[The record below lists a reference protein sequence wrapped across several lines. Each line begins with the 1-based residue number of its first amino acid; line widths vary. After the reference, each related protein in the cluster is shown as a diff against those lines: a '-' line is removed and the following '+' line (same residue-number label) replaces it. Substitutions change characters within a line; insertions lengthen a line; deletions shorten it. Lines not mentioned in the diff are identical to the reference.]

1 MADFRFRVPAET
13 YMGPDSLLK
22 LPGLLAS
29 YGADR
34 VLVVADPLLHESRV
48 VDRVLALL
56 EDRGT
61 KAILFDEVPDGATTS
76 TAEDILKLARGSR
89 ANGVVGLGG
98 VRVIS
103 MARAVASAASGMTSL
118 DEWIDGAP
126 PLGKP
131 IPYIS
136 VPTTY
141 RDPFLLSDECVLTD
155 ARGRRARVLTAPP
168 GTTRAV
174 ILDPSL
180 STSLFPK
187 AAAACMLDI
196 LLQAIEGFISAR
208 ANFYSDVLLERA
220 VGTAVRCVDAFQS
233 RPDDPSVRM
242 DALRAAFLTGAGL
255 ASSSLG
261 LGTAVVL
268 ALNARF
274 QVPKASLSA
283 VVLPYILEWASK
295 SRLEKVAALAPLM
308 GEDIA
313 DLTTAEAAVKS
324 VESVRT
330 RLGLLK
336 IPSRLKDF
344 DLELERLVE
353 TAEHARTLDMTN
365 YLPRTVSTDD
375 VFDIMKTAY

>member
-13 YMGPDSLLK
+13 YLGPDTLLK

-29 YGADR
+29 YGSDR
-34 VLVVADPLLHESRV
+34 ILVVADPMLNESRA

-56 EDRGT
+56 EDRGA
-61 KAILFDEVPDGATTS
+61 KAILFDEIPDGATTS
-76 TAEDILKLARGSR
+76 AVEDILRLARGSR

-98 VRVIS
+98 IRVLS
-103 MARAVASAASGMTSL
+103 AARAVAATAAGTASL
-118 DEWIDGAP
+118 DDWIDGTFP
-126 PLGKP
+126 TCHPLP
-131 IPYIS
+131 CVSI
-136 VPTTY
+136 PTTY
-141 RDPFLLSDECVLTD
+141 RDPFMLTDECALTD
-155 ARGRRARVLTAPP
+155 ARGRRARVLAAPP

-180 STSLFPK
+180 STGLFPK
-187 AAAACMLDI
+187 AAAACMLDV
-196 LLQAIEGFISAR
+196 LLQAIEGFVSSR
-208 ANFYSDVLLERA
+208 ANFYSDVLLERGA
-220 VGTAVRCVDAFQS
+220 AIAAACVDAFQT
-233 RPDDPSVRM
+233 RPDDPSVRA
-242 DALRAAFLTGAGL
+242 DALRASFLTGAGL
-255 ASSSLG
+255 AASSLG
-261 LGTAVVL
+261 LGTALVL

-274 QVPKASLSA
+274 QVPKASLAA

-295 SRLEKVAALAPLM
+295 SRLEKVAALAPLL
-308 GEDIA
+308 GEDVS
-313 DLTTAEAAVKS
+313 DLTTAESAVKA

>member
-13 YMGPDSLLK
+13 YMGPDTLLK
-22 LPGLLAS
+22 LPSLLAS
-29 YGADR
+29 YGSDR
-34 VLVVADPLLHESRV
+34 VLVVADPMLHEARA

-56 EDRGT
+56 EDRGS
-61 KAILFDEVPDGATTS
+61 KAILFDEIPDGATTAS
-76 TAEDILKLARGSR
+76 AEDILRLARGAR

-98 VRVIS
+98 VRVLS
-103 MARAVASAASGMTSL
+103 AARAVAASAAGTASL
-118 DEWIDGAP
+118 DDWIDGTP
-126 PLGKP
+126 PTCRPL
-131 IPYIS
+131 PYIS

-141 RDPFLLSDECVLTD
+141 RDPFLLTDECALTD
-155 ARGRRARVLTAPP
+155 ARGRRARVLAASP

-174 ILDPSL
+174 ILDPSM
-180 STSLFPK
+180 STGLFPK
-187 AAAACMLDI
+187 AAAACMLDV
-196 LLQAIEGFISAR
+196 LLQAIEGFVSAR

-220 VGTAVRCVDAFQS
+220 VALAASCVDAFQT
-233 RPDDPSVRM
+233 RPDDPAVRA
-242 DALRAAFLTGAGL
+242 DALRASFLTGAGL

-274 QVPKASLSA
+274 QVPKASLAA
-283 VVLPYILEWASK
+283 VVLPYMLEWASK
-295 SRLEKVAALAPLM
+295 SRLEKVAALAPLL
-308 GEDIA
+308 GEDVSE
-313 DLTTAEAAVKS
+313 LTTAESAVKA

-365 YLPRTVSTDD
+365 HLPRTVSTDD
-375 VFDIMKTAY
+375 VFDMMKTAY

>member
-13 YMGPDSLLK
+13 YLGPDTLLK
-22 LPGLLAS
+22 LPSLLAS
-29 YGADR
+29 YGAER
-34 VLVVADPLLHESRV
+34 VLVAADPMLHESRA
-48 VDRVLALL
+48 VDRALALL
-56 EDRGT
+56 EDRGI
-61 KAILFDEVPDGATTS
+61 KAILFDEVPGGATTS
-76 TAEDILKLARGSR
+76 AAEDLLRLARGAR

-98 VRVIS
+98 IRILS
-103 MARAVASAASGMTSL
+103 LARAAAAAAAGTSSL
-118 DEWIDGAP
+118 DDWIDGTP
-126 PLGKP
+126 PTCRPLP
-131 IPYIS
+131 FVS

-141 RDPFLLSDECVLTD
+141 RDPFLLTDECVLTD
-155 ARGRRARVLTAPP
+155 ARGRRARVLAAPA

-180 STSLFPK
+180 STGLFPK
-187 AAAACMLDI
+187 AAASCMLDV
-196 LLQAIEGFISAR
+196 LLQAIEGYVSAR

-220 VGTAVRCVDAFQS
+220 VGLAASCVDAFQT
-233 RPDDPSVRM
+233 RPDDPAVRT
-242 DALRAAFLTGAGL
+242 DALRASFLSGAGL
-255 ASSSLG
+255 AASSLG

-274 QVPKASLSA
+274 QVPKASLAA
-283 VVLPYILEWASK
+283 VVLPYVLEWAAK
-295 SRLEKVAALAPLM
+295 SRLEKVAALAPLL
-308 GEDIA
+308 GEDVS
-313 DLTTAEAAVKS
+313 DLTTAEAAVKA

-365 YLPRTVSTDD
+365 HLPRTVSTDD

>member
-22 LPGLLAS
+22 LPSLLKS
-29 YGADR
+29 YDADR
-34 VLVVADPLLHESRV
+34 VLVVADPMLHEARA

-56 EDRGT
+56 EDRGA

-76 TAEDILKLARGSR
+76 AAEDILRLARGSR

-103 MARAVASAASGMTSL
+103 MARAVAAAAAGTASL
-118 DEWIDGAP
+118 DDWIDGSP
-126 PLGKP
+126 PTCRP
-131 IPYIS
+131 VPFVSI
-136 VPTTY
+136 PTTY
-141 RDPFLLSDECVLTD
+141 RDPFLLTDECALTD
-155 ARGRRARVLTAPP
+155 ARGRRVRVLAAAP

-180 STSLFPK
+180 STGLFPK
-187 AAAACMLDI
+187 AAASCMLDI
-196 LLQAIEGFISAR
+196 LLQAIEGFISVR

-220 VGTAVRCVDAFQS
+220 VGIAAGCVDAFQS
-233 RPDDPSVRM
+233 RPDDPSVRA
-242 DALRAAFLTGAGL
+242 DALRASFLAGAGL
-255 ASSSLG
+255 AASSLG

-274 QVPKASLSA
+274 QVPKASLAA

-295 SRLEKVAALAPLM
+295 SRLEKVAALAPLL
-308 GEDIA
+308 GEDVA
-313 DLTTAEAAVKS
+313 DLTTAEAAVKA

>member
-13 YMGPDSLLK
+13 YMGPDCLLK
-22 LPGLLAS
+22 LPGLLTA

-34 VLVVADPLLHESRV
+34 VLVVADPMLHESRA

-56 EDRGT
+56 EDRGS
-61 KAILFDEVPDGATTS
+61 KAILFDEVPTGVTTS
-76 TAEDILKLARGSR
+76 TAEDILKLARGAR

-103 MARAVASAASGMTSL
+103 IARAVAGAATGSGSL
-118 DEWIDGAP
+118 DDWIDGSP
-126 PLGKP
+126 PPDRPLP
-131 IPYIS
+131 FVS

-155 ARGRRARVLTAPP
+155 ARGRRVRVLSAPA

-174 ILDPSL
+174 VLDPSL
-180 STSLFPK
+180 STGLFPK

-196 LLQAIEGFISAR
+196 LLQAIEGFVSSR

-220 VGTAVRCVDAFQS
+220 VGTAVRCVDDFQS
-233 RPDDPSVRM
+233 RPDDPSVRVE
-242 DALRAAFLTGAGL
+242 ALRAAFLTGAGL

-283 VVLPYILEWASK
+283 VVLPYVLEWASK

-308 GEDIA
+308 GENTA
-313 DLTTAEAAVKS
+313 DLTTAEAAVKT
-324 VESVRT
+324 VEAVRT

-375 VFDIMKTAY
+375 IFDIMKTAY